1 MLTPVIVFLPTAR
14 AAALFHDVFDKVGAF
29 PVWEI
34 HSRLSQSKRTNT
46 TEAFRQAQKG
56 VLFSSDVTARGIDIK
71 GITAV
76 IQAGAPMN
84 AEQCES
90 ELLPPR
96 IMPTVLMRD
105 IHRLGR
111 TARAGAE
118 GHGVLILSDFESFFL
133 KDKIMQSLTLHPFT
147 LSSTSELDNLRSK
160 INKAMDQVP
169 EEAKSQA
176 YGAWLGYYKAYL
188 KSIRWS
194 ASDLVQAANYY
205 SSVVLRYGSTPP
217 GLLAKTVGKM
227 GLKGT
232 PGLRI
237 VKELDSGA
245 GGAGGARGGAGG
257 GGRGGFGGG
266 GGGRGGFGGGRP
278 SGPPRPQQA
287 QGGMGGFGGDTA
299 QRQNGPGRATP
310 GNKKRPQGS
319 AGGEGQRRP
328 QRPFKSEV

>member
-1 MLTPVIVFLPTAR
+1 M
-14 AAALFHDVFDKVGAF
+14 
-29 PVWEI
+29 
-34 HSRLSQSKRTNT
+34 S
-46 TEAFRQAQKG
+46 
-56 VLFSSDVTARGIDIK
+56 
-71 GITAV
+71 
-76 IQAGAPMN
+76 
-84 AEQCES
+84 
-90 ELLPPR
+90 
-96 IMPTVLMRD
+96 D

-118 GHGVLILSDFESFFL
+118 GHGVLILSEFESFFL
-133 KDKIMQSLTLHPFT
+133 KDKIMQSLALHPFT
-147 LSSTSELDNLRSK
+147 LSSSAELDTLRSK
-160 INKAMDQVP
+160 VNKAMDQVP

-194 ASDLVQAANYY
+194 ASELVQAANHY
-205 SSVVLRYGSTPP
+205 SSDVLRYGSTPP

-245 GGAGGARGGAGG
+245 GGGGGRGG
-257 GGRGGFGGG
+257 GGSRGGFGGG
-266 GGGRGGFGGGRP
+266 GGGGGGARGGFGGGRP
-278 SGPPRPQQA
+278 TGPPRPQQA
-287 QGGMGGFGGDTA
+287 QGGMNGFGGEGA
-299 QRQNGPGRATP
+299 ARNGPSRSTP

-319 AGGEGQRRP
+319 AGGEAQRRP